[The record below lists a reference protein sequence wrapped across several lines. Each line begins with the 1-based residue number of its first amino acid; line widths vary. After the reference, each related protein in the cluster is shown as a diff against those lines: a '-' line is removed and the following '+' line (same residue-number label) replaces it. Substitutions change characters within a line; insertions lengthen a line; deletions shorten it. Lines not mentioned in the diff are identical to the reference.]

1 MQENSGG
8 RDIDDQFHAK
18 SQEKKLF
25 DQFYVH
31 DNQRSTMSVTL
42 ASLENSPLVKNHI
55 IVCGI
60 HSEIKSFIMPLRAK
74 YLKEYQIQTIVIITG
89 ESDSKS
95 GGD

>member
-1 MQENSGG
+1 MFE
-8 RDIDDQFHAK
+8 
-18 SQEKKLF
+18 
-25 DQFYVH
+25 QFYVH
-31 DNQRSTMSVTL
+31 ENQRSTMSVTL
-42 ASLENSPLVKNHI
+42 ASLENSPYAKNHI

-89 ESDSKS
+89 ENSNGS